1 MADIE
6 VGFATNGPEVMT
18 EVERSLRGLEQL
30 FDRPQKELN
39 LGQFDVRKLNEY
51 EAALRRLAQTY
62 QQVYSATPKGGRAE
76 LGVQIGNEAARIAAT
91 FRPQLS
97 ALGQS
102 VDLATIARDVLRQE
116 LRAGNLGFGLAGR
129 GGQQGA
135 LTALSR
141 AQRAADL
148 DFQSKLGVGSEAG
161 QDPVKTTLAY
171 RQLLES
177 SAKKDAELRSRAQ
190 GQQVAAAEEE
200 AKSTRERTREADK
213 LTAREQKYQ
222 LDEATERA
230 RQQRAAQR
238 AADAQAKREQR
249 YQLDEAKIIE
259 QKRVA
264 AEKEARAT
272 AELAQAQ
279 QLLAAGYRHQ
289 GAFLVGPGGAFRL
302 TQQGRGA
309 ALAPDLGVG
318 GVDAY
323 ARLAYNQAQTPL
335 SSFMGGLFGKSF
347 TGVNGPLDTRGAVN
361 NLATSAGTTLK
372 YATLYSTL
380 SNVQQVI
387 GDTLNELKDYSE
399 GVRDLEVAMGDGAEA
414 GQRYLQQLGEIS
426 RLSGG
431 NPSAAAEAAARGIR
445 AFTRPG
451 DSAETIQ
458 NAGQAV
464 AEASTQIS
472 LITGKDLKNATGDVV
487 AIASAYGLAATQAR
501 EVVDAL
507 AGARAV
513 GGDPAETSQGLANVA
528 QVAKEAGFNLQEAAN
543 AISLVSA
550 RVDESGQAAAT
561 RISRIITILGG
572 TTGRGII
579 EKINQASPGSNID
592 PTASARDQLAQIA
605 KAYNQAGTEG
615 NIQLQGLIQS
625 ALGGT
630 SNSREL
636 QVLFQNSDR
645 IFGATAT
652 AGSGQA
658 QFEARMNTLDG
669 LLKRITGDL
678 TNIQVQLGSSDIFA
692 PLAAGLRIFE
702 AGLHTLERFLALYNE
717 LTGIIPEPFRGI
729 ATTAAEVLILVKSLE
744 RLRALAGPLGLNAA
758 AGLIGGVQ
766 AASAG
771 ASARSALGLGQI
783 AAPLVPG
790 AAAGWAQPIAQA
802 SGGVAAGIKTGGLQ
816 IREGMREAALAIRS
830 GSIGGVGGGL
840 AKAGG
845 GLMGLLG
852 GPVGLAIIGSL
863 IGVSFIQQVRD
874 DMDEIRQIRQGARDA
889 ARQAIAAGDYKGA
902 ADAMRSAQASLR
914 QGGGIT
920 GWLTA
925 ADRDKGINSAGALAS
940 TYTRFGLQVDAEK
953 KLAAARQQ
961 GSVLGDL
968 ATQSAES
975 LNSALDELQK
985 SGQTATTTAVI
996 LSKAIADMLNPPQR
1010 DIQVEALSAG
1020 TASGLV
1026 NSAGEFAGRLRG
1038 KDRTGRDVALSSG
1051 TRDALIDA
1059 IGSDTVLQGAQ
1070 AQLERL
1076 LKANGGKALTGEK
1089 ADQIA
1094 KYMGDYVV
1102 GLSGLTDPA
1111 LKAQLAALVA
1121 NKVRQDLADQGGT
1134 QQSGPLSQTAL
1145 LSGIDAALSLAGNAG
1160 GGTRQQI
1167 ATWRR
1172 TLGQIDSLRS
1182 QASGDDAN
1190 LPSILQA
1197 RQKVL
1202 SEIAKA
1208 QVADDLRLLKAL
1220 DKRDPKAAK
1229 AKSQQILQAAVTLAL
1244 DASDED
1250 QLISIIEQANAA
1262 QIAVVRQTLQA
1273 TIDVIA
1279 AAIMQAKSYSSL
1291 LGLAAQWEDA
1301 KGRLAKFNAA
1311 AKRSVVSSGKDNPG
1325 YGLDKANQGGGTGDT
1340 AIDIANARREA
1351 IAAQS
1356 RNPVVVA
1363 RAALESARANVS
1375 QAASKE
1381 GRNSVAYWN
1390 AVKSYYEVRK
1400 GYADAVQQQA
1410 LAQRAALERLHIDLT
1425 DPVATAAQDLREARR
1440 KLASDVAKGADRTD
1454 ILNDQL
1460 DVKQKQTGL
1469 EAAKFQ
1475 QRMSDMQIADELGR
1489 ISHAAYIRYLQNEH
1503 DRLSKI
1509 KNKTRQQIDELN
1521 DVDQALKSAMNA
1533 LQGQFNLGD
1542 IKLPTVYEMRRA
1554 LVGGGIGSLGGATQ
1568 NVVINVDGADTAQ
1581 ILRLL
1586 SQYVGQVATGTTTI
1600 TSRRA

>member
-51 EAALRRLAQTY
+51 EAALRKLAQTY
-62 QQVYSATPKGGRAE
+62 QQVYAATPKGGRAE
-76 LGVQIGNEAARIAAT
+76 LGVQIGNEAARLAAT

-97 ALGQS
+97 ALGQN

-135 LTALSR
+135 LTELAR
-141 AQRAADL
+141 AQRASQLEFAG
-148 DFQSKLGVGSEAG
+148 KLGVGSEAG

-177 SAKKDAELRSRAQ
+177 SAAKDAQLRGRAQ
-190 GQQVAAAEEE
+190 AQQVAAAEEE
-200 AKSTRERTREADK
+200 AKSTRERTKEAEK

-230 RQQRAAQR
+230 RQQRT
-238 AADAQAKREQR
+238 AQAAAEAQSKREQR
-249 YQLDEAKIIE
+249 YQLDEAKIVE

-264 AEKEARAT
+264 AEREARAS

-309 ALAPDLGVG
+309 ALAPDLGVN

-347 TGVNGPLDTRGAVN
+347 TGVNGPLDTKGAIN

-380 SNVQQVI
+380 SNVQQVL
-387 GDTLNELKDYSE
+387 GDTLNELKEYSE

-414 GQRYLQQLGEIS
+414 GQRYLAQLGEIS

-458 NAGQAV
+458 NAGQAI

-487 AIASAYGLAATQAR
+487 AIASAFGLAATQSR

-579 EKINQASPGSNID
+579 EKINQSAPGANID
-592 PTASARDQLAQIA
+592 PDASARDQLLAISR
-605 KAYNQAGTEG
+605 AYNQAGQSG
-615 NIQLQGLIQS
+615 NTQLQGLIQS

-636 QVLFQNSDR
+636 QVLFQNADR
-645 IFGATAT
+645 IFGAQTQ

-669 LLKRITGDL
+669 MLKRITGDL
-678 TNIQVQLGSSDIFA
+678 TNIQVQLGNSDIFA
-692 PLAAGLRIFE
+692 PIGAGLKVLE
-702 AGLHTLERFLALYNE
+702 VGLHTLERFLALYNE
-717 LTGIIPEPFRGI
+717 LTGALPQGVKPLL
-729 ATTAAEVLILVKSLE
+729 TVAAELAIVVKSMSAI
-744 RLRALAGPLGLNAA
+744 RALAGPLGVNAA
-758 AGLIGGVQ
+758 AGFFGAARSAGA
-766 AASAG
+766 AASAQ
-771 ASARSALGLGQI
+771 SALGV
-783 AAPLVPG
+783 AAPLAGALVPG
-790 AAAGWAQPIAQA
+790 GPSGWSQPIVQA
-802 SGGVAAGIKTGGLQ
+802 SGGVAAGIKAGGLQ
-816 IREGMREAALAIRS
+816 IREGMREAALAIRA
-830 GSIGGVGGGL
+830 GSVGGVGGGL

-852 GPVGLAIIGSL
+852 GPGGLAIIGAL
-863 IGVSFIQQVRD
+863 IGVSFVQQVRD
-874 DMDEIRQIRQGARDA
+874 DMDEIERLRQGGADAVRKAVNEGNFAGAAEA
-889 ARQAIAAGDYKGA
+889 AR
-902 ADAMRSAQASLR
+902 STSASLR

-920 GWLTA
+920 GWFTA
-925 ADRDKGINSAGALAS
+925 AQRDGAANQAGSLAPVLDS
-940 TYTRFGLQVDAEK
+940 WAKASKAEK
-953 KLAAARQQ
+953 DLAAARQRAT
-961 GSVLGDL
+961 VIGDL
-968 ATQSAES
+968 ASQSTETLNASLEQLQASGQSATS
-975 LNSALDELQK
+975 
-985 SGQTATTTAVI
+985 TAVL
-996 LSKAIADMLNPPQR
+996 LSKAIRSMLDPTTREISPG
-1010 DIQVEALSAG
+1010 ELS
-1020 TASGLV
+1020 
-1026 NSAGEFAGRLRG
+1026 
-1038 KDRTGRDVALSSG
+1038 RT
-1051 TRDALIDA
+1051 A
-1059 IGSDTVLQGAQ
+1059 IGNITGNLDELVRKRVPGGLEDAQ
-1070 AQLERL
+1070 RLGSGEVADAAQKKLEEL
-1076 LKANGGKALTGEK
+1076 LSANGGKALDQAGIDRIAAIMAAWYADQSGATKPEYSASIRRSIEK
-1089 ADQIA
+1089 ALKEQLATGGAAQQSGALTQAQLLGGIDS
-1094 KYMGDYVV
+1094 VV
-1102 GLSGLTDPA
+1102 GLAETSAGNTGLRGQISA
-1111 LKAQLAALVA
+1111 WRRA
-1121 NKVRQDLADQGGT
+1121 LADV
-1134 QQSGPLSQTAL
+1134 
-1145 LSGIDAALSLAGNAG
+1145 
-1160 GGTRQQI
+1160 
-1167 ATWRR
+1167 
-1172 TLGQIDSLRS
+1172 DSLRS
-1182 QASGDDAN
+1182 SAGRDDQN
-1190 LPSILQA
+1190 LPAVLEA
-1197 RQKVL
+1197 RQKIL

-1220 DKRDPKAAK
+1220 DKRNPKAAA
-1229 AKSQQILQAAVTLAL
+1229 AKSQQILQAAVNAAL
-1244 DASDED
+1244 DANDED
-1250 QLISIIEQANAA
+1250 QLISIIEQANRA

-1279 AAIMQAKSYSSL
+1279 AAMMQAKTYSSL
-1291 LGLAAQWEDA
+1291 LGLASQWESA
-1301 KGRLAKFNAA
+1301 KDRLAQFNAA
-1311 AKRSVVSSGKDNPG
+1311 SKRSVISGSKDNPG
-1325 YGLDKANQGGGTGDT
+1325 YGLDKANQGGTGDT
-1340 AIDIANARREA
+1340 ATDIANARREA

-1356 RNPVVVA
+1356 RNPVV
-1363 RAALESARANVS
+1363 AAAATLASARASVQ

-1390 AVKSYYEVRK
+1390 AVKSYYEARK

-1410 LAQRAALERLHIDLT
+1410 LAQRSALERLRLDLT
-1425 DPVATAAQDLREARR
+1425 DPVKVAAQDLREAQRE
-1440 KLASDVAKGADRTD
+1440 LASDRAKGADRTD

-1460 DVKQKQTGL
+1460 DVKQKQTSL
-1469 EAAKFQ
+1469 EAAKFS

-1521 DVDQALKSAMNA
+1521 QVDQTLQQAMNA